1 MRELEEE
8 WGMEGKRK
16 KCRNRQEIAV
26 TELEEGT
33 GKERKEEAMEEQAG
47 YSSERTEGRNGE

>member
-1 MRELEEE
+1 
-8 WGMEGKRK
+8 MEGKRK